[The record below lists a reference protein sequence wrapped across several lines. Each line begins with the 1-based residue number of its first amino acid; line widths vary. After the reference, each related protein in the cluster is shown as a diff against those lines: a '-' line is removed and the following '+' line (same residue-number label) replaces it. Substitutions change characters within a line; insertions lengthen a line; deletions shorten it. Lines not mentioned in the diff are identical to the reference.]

1 MGRAATVGED
11 TPLNLFGERT
21 DAGPRL
27 VAIRADGERVVEFD
41 LDRIGARTLASALLA
56 ATGDAFERTFTT
68 EAARG

>member
-1 MGRAATVGED
+1 MAED
-11 TPLNLFGERT
+11 TPLNLFVERT

-27 VAIRADGERVVEFD
+27 VAIRADGERVAEFD
-41 LDRIGARTLASALLA
+41 LDRIGARTIASALLA